1 MNSLSRE
8 FEIWQCLETYMFV
21 TGEGGD
27 AAVSYWIEARNAAAK
42 TELDRT
48 APPSTR
54 KELSASQMSVML
66 SLRNPASVFILPS
79 VWSFLYFLPLLAGA
93 LLLVYDPATVS
104 SPLGSPFSFLQG
116 RPGATLLSS
125 HRQPAC
131 YRLCCPV
138 HESEAPTGQGTT
150 SHLTL

>member
-21 TGEGGD
+21 TREGGD
-27 AAVSYWIEARNAAAK
+27 ATVSYWIEARNAAAK

-79 VWSFLYFLPLLAGA
+79 VWSFLISFLSWLELSYSFMTQPLCHLLWEALSHFSRAGQVLPFCPPIGSLPVTDSA
-93 LLLVYDPATVS
+93 VLFMNLRLLL
-104 SPLGSPFSFLQG
+104 G
-116 RPGATLLSS
+116 REP
-125 HRQPAC
+125 HPI
-131 YRLCCPV
+131 
-138 HESEAPTGQGTT
+138 
-150 SHLTL
+150 